1 MTDPALLP
9 PVDPLTSPQCP
20 VIKSNTIN
28 ISTNTGL
35 QKALDGKKIN
45 PKRFKPENQKL
56 GENPYK
62 TTGIIRHFS
71 LISCNING
79 LNFPNKNT

>member
-62 TTGIIRHFS
+62 ATGIIRHFS